1 MRLCVANTCSLVLT
15 TGMDIEALKRVSEVR
30 QQLAS
35 GQARARRLTLRMSL
49 REVAEALN
57 TTAGAVSRWETGK
70 RQPRTAVAL
79 QLASIYGIQHA
90 DAREKAA

>member
-1 MRLCVANTCSLVLT
+1 M
-15 TGMDIEALKRVSEVR
+15 
-30 QQLAS
+30 
-35 GQARARRLTLRMSL
+35 TLRMSL

-70 RQPRTAVAL
+70 RQPRTATAL
-79 QLASIYGIQHA
+79 KLANIYGIQHA